1 MDEFQEILQDFLIE
15 SFELIEQ
22 LDQDLVELESRPDD
36 LDLLNRI
43 FRVAHTIKGASSFLN
58 FDVLT
63 HLTHHMENLLNMARH
78 GDLVIDAD
86 VMDVILE
93 SIDLMKA
100 LLVRIRDSGAD
111 AGLEVGQ
118 CVERL
123 DAVANGTPLS
133 SVTETVTVTASETV
147 VAVEPQ
153 TDAEE
158 EADYSGMSEAEVE
171 AEIERLIAQR
181 QAEDAAKRA
190 NKANSSAPVEE
201 EPDYEGMD
209 DAEVEAEIER
219 LLAKR
224 QAEDAAKR
232 AQKAAETSTAPSVA
246 APVAAPITS
255 EPMPQSEPIPA
266 PVPVAPAAPAVQP
279 KVEAKPATPVARRAA
294 EPKEEGENR
303 GGGAVEQTI
312 RVDVKRLD
320 HLMNLI
326 GELVLGKNRLIKIN
340 DDVEERYEGEAFLEE
355 LNQVVSIVS
364 LVTTDLQIAV
374 MKTRMLPIGK
384 VFNKFPRMIRDL
396 SRELNK
402 KIELEI
408 TGEETELD
416 KSIVEEIG
424 DPLVHIIRNSC
435 DHGIE
440 TPDVRLSSGKEE
452 TGTIHLKAY
461 HEGNHIVIQII
472 DDGKGLDAEML
483 KLKSIEKGII
493 TEKEAEGMSEKEAFG
508 LIFRPGFSTAAQVTS
523 VSGRGVGMD
532 VVKTNI
538 EKLNGMIDIDSEVG
552 KGTSMKLKIPLT
564 LAIIQA
570 LLVGVQ
576 EEYYAIPLA
585 SVLETVRIS
594 KDEIY
599 TVESRSV
606 MRLRDEVLSLVHIGD
621 IFEVERVFDNSEHAY
636 VVVLG
641 LAESKIGLIVDS
653 LVGQEEIVIKSLG
666 EYLKGIE
673 GIAGATIRGDGG
685 VTLIVDVAA
694 LMQMAKSVKSTV
706 GQESAEA
713 KGRLGVK
720 NKPSDYKVMIVDD
733 SKTDRT
739 IMRKSLEPMGITLVE
754 ATDGIEALNILKQAD
769 HTFDAMLIDIE
780 MPRMDGYSLAAE
792 IKKYNKY
799 KNLPLIAVT
808 SRTGKADRMRG
819 VESGMVEYIT
829 KPYSSEY
836 LMNVVKRNIKFNEGL

>member
-1 MDEFQEILQDFLIE
+1 MDEFQEILQDFLVE

-22 LDQDLVELESRPDD
+22 LDQDLVELEHKPED

-43 FRVAHTIKGASSFLN
+43 FRVAHTVKGASSFLN

-63 HLTHHMENLLNMARH
+63 HLTHHMEDVLNKARH
-78 GDLVIDAD
+78 GELLLDAD
-86 VMDVILE
+86 IMDVVLE

-100 LLVRIRDSGAD
+100 LLTTIRDTSKDEGIEVEACVLRLSAITNGD
-111 AGLEVGQ
+111 SPLE
-118 CVERL
+118 
-123 DAVANGTPLS
+123 AP
-133 SVTETVTVTASETV
+133 VTEEVA
-147 VAVEPQ
+147 AVEEP
-153 TDAEE
+153 AEDE
-158 EADYSGMSEAEVE
+158 PDYANMSDDDVE
-171 AEIERLIAQR
+171 AEIQRLLEER
-181 QAEDAAKRA
+181 QASDKAKREEK
-190 NKANSSAPVEE
+190 NKAGEEVEE
-201 EPDYEGMD
+201 VDYTNMSD
-209 DAEVEAEIER
+209 DDVEAEIQR
-219 LLAKR
+219 LLEERQAADKAKR
-224 QAEDAAKR
+224 EAKIAAGEDVPEIPDTNEAPEEEPKPAA
-232 AQKAAETSTAPSVA
+232 TAPVPATPTPAVPAAASKSA
-246 APVAAPITS
+246 EPEKKSAPAPVAT
-255 EPMPQSEPIPA
+255 
-266 PVPVAPAAPAVQP
+266 
-279 KVEAKPATPVARRAA
+279 T
-294 EPKEEGENR
+294 
-303 GGGAVEQTI
+303 VEQTI

-340 DDVEERYEGEAFLEE
+340 DDVEERYEGEEFLEE

-396 SRELNK
+396 SRELGK

-408 TGEETELD
+408 SGEETELD

-435 DHGIE
+435 DHGVESIE
-440 TPDVRLSSGKEE
+440 KRLAAGKSE
-452 TGTIHLKAY
+452 TGIIGLKAY
-461 HEGNHIVIQII
+461 NEGNHIVIQIT
-472 DDGKGLDAEML
+472 DDGAGMDPDRLKMIAIDKGV
-483 KLKSIEKGII
+483 I
-493 TEKEAEGMSEKEAFG
+493 TEKEADMMGDKEAFG
-508 LIFRPGFSTAAQVTS
+508 LIFRPGFSTAAQVTN

-538 EKLNGMIDIDSEVG
+538 EKLNGIIDIESELE
-552 KGTSMKLKIPLT
+552 KGTVMKLKIPLT

-585 SVLETVRIS
+585 SVLETVRIN

-599 TVESRSV
+599 TVENRSV
-606 MRLRDEVLSLVHIGD
+606 MRLRDEVLSLVHIAD
-621 IFEVERVFDNSEHAY
+621 IFEVERVFDSSEHAY

-641 LAESKIGLIVDS
+641 LAETKIGLIVDT
-653 LVGQEEIVIKSLG
+653 LVGQEEIVIKSMG
-666 EYLKGIE
+666 EYLHGMD

-694 LMQMAKSVKSTV
+694 IMHMAKTVKSSVT
-706 GQESAEA
+706 GDSASGGASSRE
-713 KGRLGVK
+713 KTQ
-720 NKPSDYKVMIVDD
+720 PSDYKVMIIDD
-733 SKTDRT
+733 SKTDRK
-739 IMRKSLEPMGITLVE
+739 IMTMALKPLGITLVE
-754 ATDGIEALNILKQAD
+754 AADGVEALNILKSGE
-769 HTFDAMLIDIE
+769 HHFDALLIDIE
-780 MPRMDGYSLAAE
+780 MPRMDGYTLASE

-808 SRTGKADRMRG
+808 SRSGKADRMRG

-829 KPYSSEY
+829 KPYSPDY
-836 LMNVVKRNIKFNEGL
+836 LQNVVKRNIKFTFSQESAS

>member
-1 MDEFQEILQDFLIE
+1 MDEFDEILQDFLVE

-22 LDQDLVELESRPDD
+22 LDQDLVELESNPED
-36 LDLLNRI
+36 LELLNRI
-43 FRVAHTIKGASSFLN
+43 FRVAHTVKGASSFLN

-63 HLTHHMENLLNMARH
+63 HLTHHMENILNMARH
-78 GDLVIDAD
+78 GDIIIRPDI
-86 VMDVILE
+86 MDVILE

-100 LLVRIRDSGAD
+100 ILENIRDNGSDQGIDVA
-111 AGLEVGQ
+111 E
-118 CVERL
+118 CVVRL
-123 DAVANGTPLS
+123 DKVAGGDGKVEHPAAAVG
-133 SVTETVTVTASETV
+133 ETAQEEPAPVVEETAASE
-147 VAVEPQ
+147 
-153 TDAEE
+153 DEE
-158 EADYSGMSEAEVE
+158 EMNFADMSEDEIE
-171 AEIERLIAQR
+171 AEINRLLAQR
-181 QAEDAAKRA
+181 QAEDKAKREA
-190 NKANSSAPVEE
+190 KIAAGEAVPEVPQIVDEGEAKAEPEAKSEPTPEPKAEAKAKPAP
-201 EPDYEGMD
+201 
-209 DAEVEAEIER
+209 
-219 LLAKR
+219 
-224 QAEDAAKR
+224 
-232 AQKAAETSTAPSVA
+232 STAPA
-246 APVAAPITS
+246 ATKS
-255 EPMPQSEPIPA
+255 NDN
-266 PVPVAPAAPAVQP
+266 
-279 KVEAKPATPVARRAA
+279 RRSA
-294 EPKEEGENR
+294 G
-303 GGGAVEQTI
+303 GGGAGGGAGAEKRGATTVEQTI

-326 GELVLGKNRLIKIN
+326 GELVLGKNRLMKIN
-340 DDVEERYEGEAFLEE
+340 EDVEERYEGEEFLEE

-396 SRELNK
+396 SRDLGK

-408 TGEETELD
+408 GGEETELD

-440 TPDVRLSSGKEE
+440 TPEVRLAAGKPEV
-452 TGTIHLKAY
+452 GTIQLKAY
-461 HEGNHIVIQII
+461 NEGNHIVIQIT
-472 DDGKGLDAEML
+472 DDGKGLDVEV
-483 KLKSIEKGII
+483 LKSKSLEKGVI
-493 TEKEAEGMSEKEAFG
+493 SEKEADSMSDKEAFA
-508 LIFRPGFSTAAQVTS
+508 LIFRPGLSLAAKVTN

-538 EKLNGMIDIDSEVG
+538 EKLNGIIDIESEVG
-552 KGTSMKLKIPLT
+552 VGTTINLKIPLT

-585 SVLETVRIS
+585 SVLETVRIT

-599 TVESRSV
+599 TVENRSV
-606 MRLRDEVLSLVHIGD
+606 MRLREEVLSLVHIGD
-621 IFEVERVFDNSEHAY
+621 IFEVERVFDGAEHAY

-706 GQESAEA
+706 NSDSSS
-713 KGRLGVK
+713 LGATVNEK
-720 NKPSDYKVMIVDD
+720 TKPSDYCVMTVDD

-739 IMRKSLEPMGITLVE
+739 IMRTSLAPLGITLVE
-754 ATDGIEALNILKQAD
+754 ATDGVEALNILKSGE
-769 HTFDAMLIDIE
+769 HNFDAMLIDIE

-808 SRTGKADRMRG
+808 SRTGKSDRMRG
-819 VESGMVEYIT
+819 VEVGMVEYIT
-829 KPYSSEY
+829 KPYSPDY
-836 LMNVVKRNIKFNEGL
+836 LLNVVKRNIKFNMEVPS